1 MTGLSDTDIR
11 LNNNWQLTQAADGDA
26 PVCSGLDCLYQN
38 IALEALTQPGDI
50 FYDLD
55 FGWGLYDF
63 IQSEDSDLTRLEIT
77 ERVKMKLKKREVI
90 LTESIRVRIEYH
102 EDNFL
107 LYCSFKFSEENEP
120 RNLNVVIGAVAVEVN
135 AV

>member
-120 RNLNVVIGAVAVEVN
+120 RT
-135 AV
+135 

>member
-1 MTGLSDTDIR
+1 MTGPSDTDIR

-38 IALEALTQPGDI
+38 IALEALTQPGDV

-63 IQSEDSDLTRLEIT
+63 IQSEDSELIRLEIT
-77 ERVKMKLKKREVI
+77 ERAKMKLKKREVI
-90 LTESIRVRIEYH
+90 LPESIRVRIEY
-102 EDNFL
+102 DDDSFL
-107 LYCSFKFSEENEP
+107 LYCQFTFNEENEP
-120 RNLNVVIGAVAVEVN
+120 RNLNIIIGAVTVEVN